1 MNLPRVLRGSAGTAV
16 ASTITNDVIGKLMS
30 GGWQGR
36 SYDYYDTL
44 GEIHYAANFHARIGK
59 LRFYVG
65 RLTASGEVEE
75 VEDSTALAQLGDVN
89 AIAETWGRQ
98 RFLGGESYA
107 IEYKPRTPVS
117 PDEEP
122 LPDEPTEWECL
133 SPLELRREN
142 DTVELLG
149 RPKAEQPK
157 YQKVP
162 QDEPL
167 GPGECHLYRLWRQH
181 PKNAYEVDAAMRSVL
196 QDCERLRL
204 IRAKDISETRS
215 RIPAGVFLY
224 PSRAF
229 PLAPGQQP
237 GETPRGLRNLQES
250 LVKPIKDLNDPAAQ
264 VPVLIGVDSVDG
276 EQDAFK
282 HMTFERRGDAPGDS
296 LKEERS
302 VIAIAR
308 GLDLPVEYLTG
319 VGAINHWGQWFIED
333 QLWKSHLQPLAAEF
347 CKEWTEIFLDPLTQ
361 GEGLVIWYD
370 ETDIVAQPDKGQD
383 AKDLFPL
390 GAMTWD
396 ELREANGF
404 TPATGP
410 DDAQREQIS
419 TFLKGL
425 HAPQAGGGDARG
437 GTDQSPPDASQN
449 GSQAATADGLAAYR
463 AREVAG
469 NRLVNLIRKQD
480 PGLLATI
487 IDVPRC
493 QIAERIGRETAMAIT
508 GSRAPELTLLDG
520 AGETHEAWLVSQG
533 YTPKEAALRTSRV
546 LHDVAVTLFD
556 GGH

>member
-1 MNLPRVLRGSAGTAV
+1 VNLPRALRGSASVST
-16 ASTITNDVIGKLMS
+16 TITAETIQKLIS

-36 SYDYYDTL
+36 AYDYYDSL

-65 RLTASGEVEE
+65 RVSAQGEIEE
-75 VEDSTALAQLGDVN
+75 ADDSTILSQLGDVN
-89 AIAETWGRQ
+89 ALAETWGRQ
-98 RFLGGESYA
+98 RFLGGESFA
-107 IEYKPRTPVS
+107 IEYKRHSATPT
-117 PDEEP
+117 PEYEEAA
-122 LPDEPTEWECL
+122 DEPTEWECL

-142 DTVELLG
+142 DVIELLG
-149 RPKAEQPK
+149 RPKKEAAK
-157 YQKVP
+157 YKRISTDAP
-162 QDEPL
+162 I

-181 PKNAYEVDAAMRSVL
+181 PKNAYEVDAAMRSV
-196 QDCERLRL
+196 QNDCERLRL

-215 RIPAGVFLY
+215 RIPAGVFFY

-229 PLAPGQQP
+229 PLAPGQKP

-250 LVKPIKDLNDPAAQ
+250 LVKPIRDLSDPNAQ
-264 VPVLIGVDSVDG
+264 VPVLIGVDSAAG
-276 EQDAFK
+276 EQDVFK

-333 QLWKSHLQPLAAEF
+333 QLWKSHLQPLAQEF
-347 CKEWTEIFLDPLTQ
+347 CKEWTEIFLAPLT
-361 GEGLVIWYD
+361 GDDGLVLWYD

-404 TPATGP
+404 QADAGP
-410 DDAQREQIS
+410 DDADRELIAG
-419 TFLKGL
+419 FLKGL
-425 HAPQAGGGDARG
+425 HAPQAAPGDARG
-437 GTDQSPPDASQN
+437 GTDQSAPDRSQN
-449 GSQAATADGLAAYR
+449 GASASADGLAAYR

-469 NRLVNLIRKQD
+469 NRLVNLIRRAD
-480 PGLLATI
+480 PALLATLL
-487 IDVPRC
+487 DVPRY
-493 QIAERIGRETAMAIT
+493 QVPNRVGRDEAVRLT
-508 GSRAPELTLLDG
+508 GSQTPELVLLQG
-520 AGETHEAWLVSQG
+520 AAATYQAWLERQGYPADTVNLHVSQM
-533 YTPKEAALRTSRV
+533 
-546 LHDVAVTLFD
+546 LHDVASDMFD
-556 GGH
+556 GAE